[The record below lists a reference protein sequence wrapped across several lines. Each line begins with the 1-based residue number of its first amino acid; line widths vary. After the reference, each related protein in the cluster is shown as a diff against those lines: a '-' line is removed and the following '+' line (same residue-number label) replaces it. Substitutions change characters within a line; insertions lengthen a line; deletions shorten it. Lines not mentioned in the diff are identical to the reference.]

1 MILMGSKIIEMEG
14 WHGVGEKIWAS
25 RIIVVFVHKINISS
39 GRTEAIKNN
48 NSLKENVGES
58 LK

>member
-1 MILMGSKIIEMEG
+1 MGSKIIEMEG